1 MKKLIFTISL
11 VITSLTAFGQGQLNF
26 QNNTATRITN
36 GTLNAASSTATR
48 VGLYIGNVGDS
59 AGSLTPVPGSVFNCV
74 VPGTFNGGVLTITG
88 RGAGDVALQVRA
100 WLATTVYGSYE
111 AAYSGALGGDNSVM
125 LGVSPV
131 FTHTL
136 TTGLTTPI
144 NINTDAGYL
153 AGSGTRL
160 VPVVVPEPSSIALG
174 LLGLGA
180 VALFRR
186 RK

>member
-1 MKKLIFTISL
+1 MNKLILTISL
-11 VITSLTAFGQGQLNF
+11 VVTSLTAFGQGQLTF

-36 GTLNAASSTATR
+36 GTTSAAASTSTR
-48 VGLYIGNVGDS
+48 VGLYVGNVGDS
-59 AGSLTPVPGSVFNCV
+59 AASLTPVAGSVFNCI
-74 VPGTFNGGVLTITG
+74 VPGTFNGGNITIAGFT
-88 RGAGDVALQVRA
+88 GDVALQVRA

-111 AAYSGALGGDNSVM
+111 AALAGGLGGDASVL

-136 TTGLTTPI
+136 VTGVGTPN
-144 NINTDAGYL
+144 NINANPGFL
-153 AGSGTRL
+153 ANGGIRV
-160 VPVVVPEPSSIALG
+160 VPIVPEPSSIALG

>member
-1 MKKLIFTISL
+1 MKKLILTISL
-11 VITSLTAFGQGQLNF
+11 VVTSLTAFGQGQLNF

-36 GTLNAASSTATR
+36 SLTGAASSTATR
-48 VGLYIGNVGDS
+48 VGLYIGNVGDP
-59 AGSLTPVPGSVFNCV
+59 AASLTPVAGSVFNCV
-74 VPGTFNGGVLTITG
+74 VPGTFNGGVLTIAG
-88 RGAGDVALQVRA
+88 RTGDVALQVRA
-100 WLATTVYGSYE
+100 WLASTVYASYE
-111 AAYSGALGGDNSVM
+111 AAYAGGLGGDTSVL

-136 TTGLTTPI
+136 TTGVTTPI
-144 NINTDAGYL
+144 NINANPGYL

-160 VPVVVPEPSSIALG
+160 MPVPEPSSIALG